1 MSDVYEQV
9 QAMVGKESSPK
20 PGPDNVDKAM
30 IRHWCEAMEDDNP
43 LYTDEEIAGKSE
55 YKGIIA
61 PPQMVQSYCMSPIWP
76 VAAVGE
82 KDPFGKAVDMMQEA
96 GYFGIVA
103 TTTRYKFHESMQPGD
118 RIYQKVKLASV
129 SPEKKTR
136 LGTGYFLTAEQTY
149 TNQNDDLICVQ
160 SFTVLTFKPAL

>member
-1 MSDVYEQV
+1 MNNVYEQV
-9 QAMVGKESSPK
+9 QSLIGKESSPK
-20 PGPDNVDKAM
+20 PGPDKVDKAT
-30 IRHWCEAMEDDNP
+30 IRHWCETMEDENP
-43 LYTDEEIAGKSE
+43 LYTDEEIAEKSE

-76 VAAVGE
+76 IAETVE
-82 KDPFGKAVDMMQEA
+82 KDSFATAVDIMQDA

-103 TTTRYKFHESMQPGD
+103 TTTRYKFHEPMRPGD
-118 RIYQKVKLASV
+118 RIYQKVKLATV

-136 LGTGYFLTAEQTY
+136 LGTGYFLTAEQAY